1 MREIRTT
8 SNDEELV
15 YQRRQT
21 IAAGALQVFLEKGYD
36 KATMRDVG
44 KACGMTHGNLYNYV
58 GSKADILQLILINN
72 VRGASK
78 LRDFRSELGDV
89 SCAKVLAECMTIYLR
104 DMDSIR
110 RPLRFFDR
118 EIYTFSR
125 EDRDMA
131 LASEMEVV
139 SFFEELF
146 KEGIEAGEFQ
156 VRNPTLL
163 AHDILM
169 YGHDWAVRGWFL
181 KQHVTLEEYIEE
193 RVRLV
198 LELVTTRTSQT
209 AETSWAQSATQIPSD
224 IDGGT

>member
-21 IAAGALQVFLEKGYD
+21 IAAGALQVFLEKGYN

-72 VRGASK
+72 VRGAGE

-89 SCAKVLAECMTIYLR
+89 SCAKALGECMTMYLR
-104 DMDSIR
+104 NMDTIR
-110 RPLRFFDR
+110 RALRFFDR
-118 EIYTFSR
+118 EIYTFCR

-146 KEGIEAGEFQ
+146 KDGIEAGEFQ